1 MIGCRRSNFLCSK
14 RLQLCPGLHHFFLF
28 EILEGVKDRINI
40 QAVGRTPWYTR
51 TQFVGLDFRPG
62 DMICQSG
69 PKETPGKLPHMIML
83 VPHSIFSSQEVMELQ
98 KDAMRGEEVGLSPCA
113 SGSARFCHMF
123 VPTILEMGGLQ
134 ILCNPGADR
143 QWKYRGAVPA
153 RGKPC
158 QR

>member
-1 MIGCRRSNFLCSK
+1 
-14 RLQLCPGLHHFFLF
+14 
-28 EILEGVKDRINI
+28 
-40 QAVGRTPWYTR
+40 
-51 TQFVGLDFRPG
+51 
-62 DMICQSG
+62 MICQSG

-134 ILCNPGADR
+134 ILLFQELIDNGNIEELFLHEGSHVSVDSLLEVKHHFGPLFCILPKNRKISTSLFAYHH
-143 QWKYRGAVPA
+143 K
-153 RGKPC
+153 C
-158 QR
+158 ILT